1 MNKVKL
7 KNKYRLLIPKRI
19 NRYEI
24 ANFIDKKL
32 DKEIGFVTG
41 IEDSY
46 TVLIK
51 NRDTSNTNGRCIEVT
66 IQEENNIPITTITE
80 SIFGVEEYGERSF
93 ETNLDIMNA
102 FCKEYQGIILI
113 DYYRTTSFL
122 ELDKTGYII
131 NYDENSIE
139 YKLINL
145 LINDTKNMYETLT
158 FAEIFKKKKTK
169 LLEIIK

>member
-1 MNKVKL
+1 
-7 KNKYRLLIPKRI
+7 
-19 NRYEI
+19 
-24 ANFIDKKL
+24 
-32 DKEIGFVTG
+32 
-41 IEDSY
+41 
-46 TVLIK
+46 
-51 NRDTSNTNGRCIEVT
+51 
-66 IQEENNIPITTITE
+66 
-80 SIFGVEEYGERSF
+80 
-93 ETNLDIMNA
+93 MNA